1 MGDLALAK
9 AMIDAAADAGC
20 DTVKFQSW
28 RPEKLSKDFPDYD
41 AAFARHSRS
50 QLTDQAH
57 EELIAYCATRGV
69 AFLTTCFDL
78 DRVDFLASLGLQ
90 EVKVAS
96 PDCGST
102 AMIERLMAR
111 FPRLIISTGMTDA
124 ADVRRTVEMTRGHD
138 VTFLHCVSL
147 YPTPPEHVNM
157 ARMLWLRD
165 QGVPAGFSDHTMGAD
180 AAKYAVALGAA
191 AIEKH
196 FTLSRLLPG
205 KDQAVSGEPH
215 EFRDI
220 ADWIAL
226 VSRMYGVAEPV
237 LSAEERR
244 LQGLY
249 VGKWGSNG

>member
-28 RPEKLSKDFPDYD
+28 RPEKLSRDFPDYD

-50 QLTDQAH
+50 QLSDQAH

-96 PDCGST
+96 PDCAST
-102 AMIERLMAR
+102 VMLQRLMAR
-111 FPRLIISTGMTDA
+111 FPRLIVSTGMTDA
-124 ADVRRTVEMTRGHD
+124 ADVRRTIDMTRGHD

-147 YPTPPEHVNM
+147 YPTPPERVNM
-157 ARMLWLRD
+157 ARMLWLRE
-165 QGVPAGFSDHTMGAD
+165 QGVPVGFSDHTMGAE

-196 FTLSRLLPG
+196 FTLSRRLPG

-215 EFRDI
+215 EFREI

-226 VSRMYGVAEPV
+226 VERMRGIADPP
-237 LSAEERR
+237 LSDEERR

-249 VGKWGSNG
+249 VGKWGSNA